1 MQPPPAR
8 RATGERLLL
17 AALALMFCFACI
29 YLACF
34 TAEYATGDNLPP
46 RSQNEVIILF
56 VSGLT
61 IGGALLGRSLRGWMA
76 AVSVGSRLK
85 LAGEAIVAVLLAAVL
100 ISPLSN
106 SATMNVLRAE
116 QNSFHTF
123 WLESMARH
131 ARLTLAKEDSLV
143 LANRSVFPTTLT
155 AYEPGDKPDR
165 LPNDCIAQFYGK
177 KSVIVKPPV
186 RDATPSEVLAL
197 LPGLIGDIRS
207 HDESLKAG
215 LLTPL
220 DMTLSNIEAP
230 SLLVTGQNF
239 SSPWGSVVMT
249 RSKDATTL
257 DFHSVS
263 PAICRELLLG
273 GGQIDGVVRVAG
285 SSKAVDERLAPVSA
299 EAAERA
305 CSSDTA
311 VNEAT
316 ARLIF
321 RNENA
326 QSKH

>member
-1 MQPPPAR
+1 
-8 RATGERLLL
+8 
-17 AALALMFCFACI
+17 
-29 YLACF
+29 
-34 TAEYATGDNLPP
+34 
-46 RSQNEVIILF
+46 
-56 VSGLT
+56 
-61 IGGALLGRSLRGWMA
+61 
-76 AVSVGSRLK
+76 
-85 LAGEAIVAVLLAAVL
+85 
-100 ISPLSN
+100 
-106 SATMNVLRAE
+106 
-116 QNSFHTF
+116 
-123 WLESMARH
+123 MARH
-131 ARLTLAKEDSLV
+131 ARLSLAKEDSLA
-143 LANRSVFPTTLT
+143 LANRRVFPTTLT

-207 HDESLKAG
+207 HGESLKAG

-239 SSPWGSVVMT
+239 SSPWGSAVMT

-263 PAICRELLLG
+263 PKVCRELLLG

-311 VNEAT
+311 VNEAA